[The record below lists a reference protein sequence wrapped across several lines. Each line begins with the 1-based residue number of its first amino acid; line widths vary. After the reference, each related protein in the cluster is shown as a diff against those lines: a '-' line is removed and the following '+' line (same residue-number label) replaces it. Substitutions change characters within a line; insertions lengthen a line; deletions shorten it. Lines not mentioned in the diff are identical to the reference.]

1 MVEEAQVIAGCR
13 LNRKPTLWPGA
24 DFPFC
29 PHRPTARW
37 LIAEVAEMTAPQPAV
52 DGAEVGAAAE

>member
-13 LNRKPTLWPGA
+13 LNRKPTIWPGA

-37 LIAEVAEMTAPQPAV
+37 LIAEVAEVTAPAA
-52 DGAEVGAAAE
+52 DGAEAAAAGSTE